1 MSAIIPLQSAHS
13 TFIRAFR
20 YKDDPKSPWVAATT
34 SRPLPIK
41 FGDHLIVKAICS
53 RPRSWFFGV
62 VTGVARLEKDWAILE
77 LIASKADYGRY
88 APNTPFLL
96 AILMSWTRLP
106 SPYRIQYTLLSIS
119 NHLPQI
125 TARVY
130 GNHAPI
136 LSFNEHFY
144 TPPPQW
150 MIDSHIIP
158 GVALQSHDVLDAP

>member
-1 MSAIIPLQSAHS
+1 MSAINPLQNAHS
-13 TFIRAFR
+13 TFIHVFH
-20 YKDDPKSPWVAATT
+20 YKDDPKSPWVSATM

-41 FGDHLIVKAICS
+41 FGDHLIVKAISS

-77 LIASKADYGRY
+77 LTPSKADYGQY
-88 APNTPFLL
+88 TLNTPFLL

-106 SPYRIQYTLLSIS
+106 SPYHIQYTLLLRS
-119 NHLPQI
+119 NHLPWI
-125 TARVY
+125 TAHVY
-130 GNHAPI
+130 GNNAPI

-150 MIDSHIIP
+150 LIDSHIIP
-158 GVALQSHDVLDAP
+158 GVPLQSHDVLDAP

>member
-1 MSAIIPLQSAHS
+1 MSC
-13 TFIRAFR
+13 
-20 YKDDPKSPWVAATT
+20 
-34 SRPLPIK
+34 PLPIK
-41 FGDHLIVKAICS
+41 FGDHLIIRAISS

-77 LIASKADYGRY
+77 LTASKADYGRY
-88 APNTPFLL
+88 APNTPFPL
-96 AILMSWTRLP
+96 AVLMSWTRLP

-119 NHLPQI
+119 NRLPRI
-125 TARVY
+125 TTRVY

-136 LSFNEHFY
+136 LSFNERFY

-158 GVALQSHDVLDAP
+158 GVPLQSHDVLDAP